1 MRAIVEVPQLQ
12 APRFLRLERLDE
24 RMKDIE

>member
-1 MRAIVEVPQLQ
+1 MRAIVEVPQLPGT
-12 APRFLRLERLDE
+12 ALLRLERLDE